1 MAGSIWPGEAADAA
15 GFAVIASTRV
25 QKPPYSKR
33 IRKPMRRLIRI
44 CMIAAC
50 GLGWVAFGEP
60 AAARPQSGAPAVG
73 RTLSLRE
80 ILGRV
85 YGGETQRH
93 ATPPPVA
100 RYTPDKG
107 EAFVLDR
114 STGTPLLRFEDSQ
127 EIWVLQ
133 PQPGP
138 RGDIIYKNDVGEPV
152 LRYTK
157 LGGVTLFTDD
167 RPDGEA
173 AALVGEAGALKPAQV
188 LSPNALLQRLA
199 QASARSSRVVQRLV
213 VFDAPD
219 VTGQTAYLFADA
231 AMVTA
236 DAVTSVGRHGD
247 GRRAMTKLVKVL
259 LIPGHKPNASFN
271 DGVLQVIIEAR
282 QGVAGRPSSRR
293 IAFVLLG
300 GGP

>member
-1 MAGSIWPGEAADAA
+1 
-15 GFAVIASTRV
+15 
-25 QKPPYSKR
+25 
-33 IRKPMRRLIRI
+33 
-44 CMIAAC
+44 MIAAC
-50 GLGWVAFGEP
+50 GLGCAAAAFP
-60 AAARPQSGAPAVG
+60 AAARPITLRDILSHPWGLETRRRPA
-73 RTLSLRE
+73 
-80 ILGRV
+80 
-85 YGGETQRH
+85 
-93 ATPPPVA
+93 PPPVA

-107 EAFVLDR
+107 GAFVLDR
-114 STGTPLLRFEDSQ
+114 STATPLLRFEDSQ

-138 RGDIIYKNDVGEPV
+138 RGDIIYKNDVGEPM
-152 LRYTK
+152 LRYTR

-173 AALVGEAGALKPAQV
+173 ASFAGEAGALHPIQI

-199 QASARSSRVVQRLV
+199 LASAKSSHTAQRLV
-213 VFDAPD
+213 VFEAPD

-236 DAVTSVGRHGD
+236 DAVGAAGRHGD
-247 GRRAMTKLVKVL
+247 GRRILAKLAKVM
-259 LIPGHKPNASFN
+259 LIPGHKANAQFS
-271 DGVLQVIIEAR
+271 DGVLQVIIEVR

-300 GGP
+300 GGQ

>member
-1 MAGSIWPGEAADAA
+1 
-15 GFAVIASTRV
+15 
-25 QKPPYSKR
+25 
-33 IRKPMRRLIRI
+33 
-44 CMIAAC
+44 MIAAC
-50 GLGWVAFGEP
+50 GLVGLAVVAP
-60 AAARPQSGAPAVG
+60 ADARPV
-73 RTLSLRE
+73 SLRD
-80 ILGRV
+80 ILTRS
-85 YGGETQRH
+85 YGENQRH

-107 EAFVLDR
+107 DAFVLDR
-114 STGTPLLRFEDSQ
+114 SSGTPLLRFEDSP

-138 RGDIIYKNDVGEPV
+138 RGDIIYKNDVGEPM
-152 LRYTK
+152 LRYTR
-157 LGGVTLFTDD
+157 LGGVTLFTED

-173 AALVGEAGALKPAQV
+173 AAYTGEAGALRPSQI

-199 QASARSSRVVQRLV
+199 QASARTSRAVQRLV

-219 VTGQTAYLFADA
+219 VTAQTAYLFADA

-236 DAVTSVGRHGD
+236 DAVTTVGKRGD
-247 GRRAMTKLVKVL
+247 GRRAMTKLAKVL
-259 LIPGHKPNASFN
+259 LVPGHKANASFS
-271 DGVLQVIIEAR
+271 DGVLQVVIEAS

-300 GGP
+300 GP

>member
-1 MAGSIWPGEAADAA
+1 
-15 GFAVIASTRV
+15 
-25 QKPPYSKR
+25 
-33 IRKPMRRLIRI
+33 
-44 CMIAAC
+44 MIAAC
-50 GLGWVAFGEP
+50 GLGGATLAAP
-60 AAARPQSGAPAVG
+60 AGARP
-73 RTLSLRE
+73 LSLRE
-80 ILGRV
+80 ILTHPW
-85 YGGETQRH
+85 GEAQQH
-93 ATPPPVA
+93 ASPPPVA

-138 RGDIIYKNDVGEPV
+138 RGDIIYKNDLGEPV
-152 LRYTK
+152 LRYTR

-173 AALVGEAGALKPAQV
+173 AAFTGEAGALKPAQI
-188 LSPNALLQRLA
+188 LSPSQLLQRLA
-199 QASARSSRVVQRLV
+199 QASARSSHTAQRLV
-213 VFDAPD
+213 VFEAPD

-247 GRRAMTKLVKVL
+247 GRHTLAKLAKVL
-259 LIPGHKPNASFN
+259 LVPGRQANASYS

-300 GGP
+300 GQ